1 MSRLLEQACGPRKP
15 MIGMI
20 QLAPLA
26 GSSRHRGIGI
36 GTLIDAAVEDAEL
49 LAGSGFDA
57 LMVQN
62 LGDLPVDLAVAMP
75 QVAWMT
81 RIVAEVVRATG
92 LPVGLNFLENDAEAM
107 LAVASAAPVDF
118 IRIKIFVGAM
128 VTPAGLEGGQAFKAQ
143 RARGLWGAAET
154 AIFADVHD
162 RTGVPLASGGLA
174 EDVHHAVALGG
185 AEGIVLTGRSWAE
198 TLNFIDIGRRAGH
211 GAPIL
216 VGGSVDA
223 ENVADV
229 LRLADGAVVS
239 SSLKAS
245 NSPFGRLDAGRVSQF
260 MAAVAEGRSAMT

>member
-1 MSRLLEQACGPRKP
+1 MSLLLEQARGPRKP

-20 QLAPLA
+20 QLGPLA
-26 GSSRHRGIGI
+26 GSSRYRSTVIGP
-36 GTLIDAAVEDAEL
+36 LINAAVEDAEL
-49 LAGSGFDA
+49 LARNGFDA

-62 LGDLPVDLAVAMP
+62 LGDLPVDLAVTKP

-81 RIVAEVVRATG
+81 RIGAEVARATD

-198 TLNFIDIGRRAGH
+198 TLDFIDIGRRAGH

-223 ENVADV
+223 GNVADV
-229 LRLADGAVVS
+229 LRVADGAVVS

-245 NSPFGRLDAGRVSQF
+245 KSPFGRLDAGRVSQF